1 MKESHNEDLANY
13 IDHESCM
20 AFRKECCEALTMAH
34 MGWVLS
40 LENRVVQGADA
51 VILSGRQQNM
61 SRYGKKHVYPAWS
74 QTPCTC
80 GNSIYGNQEVL
91 SDVLKERN
99 LWGSFESEAHE

>member
-13 IDHESCM
+13 IGHESCIV
-20 AFRKECCEALTMAH
+20 FRKGYCEALTMVH

-40 LENRVVQGADA
+40 LENRVVQDADA

-61 SRYGKKHVYPAWS
+61 FRHGKKHVYPAWS

-91 SDVLKERN
+91 SEFLMERT
-99 LWGSFESEAHE
+99 LWGNFKSESP